1 MVWLFH
7 NQLSC
12 QNLAVGRLLNVLV
25 DYYFAYAVCH
35 DFARCR
41 VLYAL
46 DVSAYVRL
54 ESGIFEGSVAFGVEG
69 AVLKHQILGVAQ
81 RLLARDVA
89 VDQSQS
95 ARMPTEKLAVELRVV
110 HGYVVN
116 LPE

>member
-12 QNLAVGRLLNVLV
+12 QNLAVGRLLYVLV
-25 DYYFAYAVCH
+25 DYHFAYAVSH
-35 DFARCR
+35 DAARCG

-46 DVSAYVRL
+46 DVSADVRL
-54 ESGIFEGSVAFGVEG
+54 EGGVFEGSVAFGVEG

-89 VDQSQS
+89 VDEAQT
-95 ARMPTEKLAVELRVV
+95 A
-110 HGYVVN
+110 
-116 LPE
+116 

>member
-46 DVSAYVRL
+46 DVSADVCL
-54 ESGIFEGSVAFGVEG
+54 EGGIFEGAVAFGVEG
-69 AVLKHQILGVAQ
+69 AILKHEVLGIAQ

-89 VDQSQS
+89 VDEAQT
-95 ARMPTEKLAVELRVV
+95 A
-110 HGYVVN
+110 
-116 LPE
+116 